1 MTGVFKC
8 SSLYGAFVATGHM
21 PIFGKLTCLNS
32 TSKLPS
38 LRYMLATYNLGTHTC
53 IYTWLGVF
61 VPPWTCSGTYH
72 LHSMCILLATCTSS
86 TLGIPIFNVF
96 FFFIFFSQFYLESFS
111 NKRSDDD
118 DVDYVNWVRAATAR
132 TTIWTTTT
140 TAISIDIWKNMG
152 ARSTGKAGATV
163 AILRRPHIEPP
174 KAHISK
180 SNTKKK

>member
-96 FFFIFFSQFYLESFS
+96 FFLSFFPNFI
-111 NKRSDDD
+111 
-118 DVDYVNWVRAATAR
+118 WRASLTSEAM
-132 TTIWTTTT
+132 TTTLT
-140 TAISIDIWKNMG
+140 TSIG
-152 ARSTGKAGATV
+152 SERQRQEQQYGQQQPQ
-163 AILRRPHIEPP
+163 RFQ
-174 KAHISK
+174 
-180 SNTKKK
+180 